1 VDHAPDEEGASVTEA
16 TSGVVVAGGAGRRFG
31 LEKRAAVLAGRPL
44 LAHAIDA
51 LDAVVDDLVVVT
63 AAERPLPP
71 SVTLPPGV
79 RVVDDPPGV
88 VGPLAGLLAGL
99 DAARYDTVLVLGGD
113 HAWAQPATLAALRV
127 ALAAAPE
134 ADAAVLD
141 DGRRQPLVGAYRR
154 HVRETIRSQLRDGD
168 LRATALLDRSTVVA
182 VRDVPGAA
190 DTARDVDHPHDLVDT
205 GPVASG
211 PADTGPADT
220 ERDTDAPDLGVP
232 HAARTASVRITTVR
246 SGGVVT
252 AETVD
257 AVTGEEPLEIR
268 IAGPDGV
275 AHAVTTTLRTPGH
288 EADLAVGF
296 LHAEGLLRPG
306 DVTAT
311 TAGDVLTDARPDDHL
326 TVHVRHPVDP
336 TAIVHRHV
344 TATASCGLCGRASID
359 DLLGRVPQLP
369 RGPEVSWDAVT
380 ALPVALGDAQAT
392 FAATGGLHA
401 TGIATADGRLV
412 TVREDVGRHNALDA
426 AIGAHVRAGTVPLTD
441 HLVVLSGRV
450 GFELVQK
457 VAVAGGTV
465 VVAVGA
471 PSDLAVRTAREVGL
485 TLVGFVR
492 GDRGNIYTHG
502 HRVVLPS

>member
-1 VDHAPDEEGASVTEA
+1 VDDAPDDEGATVTDS
-16 TSGVVVAGGAGRRFG
+16 TSGVVLAGGASRRFG
-31 LEKRAAVLAGRPL
+31 SDKRAAVLDGRPL
-44 LAHAIDA
+44 LTHAIGVLDA
-51 LDAVVDDLVVVT
+51 LVDDLVVVT

-71 SVTLPPGV
+71 SVALPPGV

-99 DAARYDTVLVLGGD
+99 DAARHDTVLVLGGD
-113 HAWAQPATLAALRV
+113 HPWAQPATLSALRAALV
-127 ALAAAPE
+127 AAPD

-141 DGRRQPLVGAYRR
+141 DGRYQPLVAAYRR

-168 LRATALLDRSTVVA
+168 LRAMALLDRSTVVA
-182 VRDVPGAA
+182 VRDAPGAA
-190 DTARDVDHPHDLVDT
+190 ASARDVDHPRDLVD
-205 GPVASG
+205 GPGV
-211 PADTGPADT
+211 
-220 ERDTDAPDLGVP
+220 EAPDVEGPDVGPP
-232 HAARTASVRITTVR
+232 HAARTAAVRITTVR
-246 SGGVVT
+246 SGGVVAT
-252 AETVD
+252 DVVD
-257 AVTGEEPLEIR
+257 TVTGEEPLEIR

-288 EADLAVGF
+288 EVDLAIGF

-359 DLLGRVPQLP
+359 DLLGRVPPLP
-369 RGPEVSWDAVT
+369 DGPRVPWDVVVE
-380 ALPVALGDAQAT
+380 LPVALRHAQAT
-392 FAATGGLHA
+392 FTATGGLHA
-401 TGIATADGRLV
+401 TGIATSDGRLV

-426 AIGAHVRAGTVPLTD
+426 AIGAHVRARTVPLTD

-471 PSDLAVRTAREVGL
+471 PSDLAVRTAREVGV

-492 GDRGNIYTHG
+492 GERGNVYTHG
-502 HRVVLPS
+502 HRVVLPG